1 MTTTFVIYPTTPV
14 ASCGRKMRAAFT
26 IRAYAILFSALL
38 AFMLVQA
45 VFLQMNWGS
54 ILAGYAEQFPWFV
67 TLGAFIAGGWL
78 AVKAARHATSFGA
91 QFAALVLFVLVEA
104 ILFAP
109 LMHWAVAGAP
119 GIGLSATVAGVI
131 AALGVVLIAFTQR
144 EEFKFGK
151 AVLLWVAVAAVAVG
165 LGGLLQGFDVTALE
179 ATGLIA
185 IIALIMLHTNIS
197 VLQEY
202 SRDRYI
208 AAALELFAC
217 IPLFPV
223 LILQKMFAPRR

>member
-26 IRAYAILFSALL
+26 IRAYAILFAALL

-45 VFLQMNWGS
+45 VFLQMKWGS
-54 ILAGYAEQFPWFV
+54 ILAGYAGQFPWFA

-109 LMHWAVAGAP
+109 LMHWTVAEAP
-119 GIGLSATVAGVI
+119 GVGLSATVAGVI

-151 AVLLWVAVAAVAVG
+151 AVLMWVAVAAAAVG
-165 LGGLLQGFDVTALE
+165 LGGLLQGFDITALE

-185 IIALIMLHTNIS
+185 VIALIMLHTNID

-217 IPLFPV
+217 IPLLPV
-223 LILQKMFAPRR
+223 LIVRKMFAPRR